1 MIAYGQKELPKR
13 IILKGDSGIFFTKK
27 QEIKLLEKLS
37 RLEKCSVENDSLVKS
52 NDKLTDQLS
61 QADYDYNLLSRR
73 YFQLVDTLKVSQL
86 RNEVTSITQTES
98 IRKWKKTTL
107 CTSVAVVGLALGGIT
122 GAWLPALAVLS
133 VTEVA
138 IIFTKKKK

>member
-27 QEIKLLEKLS
+27 KEIKLLEKLS
-37 RLEKCSVENDSLVKS
+37 RLEKCSVDNDSLVKS

-61 QADYDYNLLSRR
+61 QADYDYNLLSQR
-73 YFQLVDTLKVSQL
+73 YFQLIDTLEVSQL